1 MTLTTYYTFFPQ
13 KSKGVFSALAL
24 APSLLYNRG
33 MNEKVLKTLEYDKI
47 IAMLLEK
54 ALTPLGKEQVQALVP
69 SDSLPDIREWQAET
83 AAALQ
88 RIVRFGT
95 LSCSGARDIRPSLM
109 RLKVQSNLG
118 IVELLSI
125 STVLRTAARV
135 KSYGRKND
143 DEQNPDVLSGMFQGL
158 EPLTALQHELDRCI
172 LSEEE
177 IADDASPKLHSIR
190 RKMAGV
196 SAKIHAEL
204 NSVLLSNSSYLR
216 DNVVTMR
223 NGRYCIPV
231 KSEYRSAVSGMI
243 HDESGTGSTVFIE
256 PMSVIRLNNELRQ
269 YEIDEQKEIEV
280 ILANLSA
287 LAGDHIPE
295 LEADLTILSHLDF
308 VFAKASLA
316 RDMNASAP
324 VFNTERK
331 IVLKKARHPLLDKQ
345 KVVPIDLRL
354 GDDFYQLIVTGPN
367 TGGKTVSLKTL
378 GLLQLMGQA
387 GLHIPAFDGS
397 QLGLFTEIY
406 ADIGDEQSIEQ
417 SLSTFSSHM
426 TNIIRI
432 LDRADMDSLVLL
444 DELCAGTDP
453 SEGAALAI
461 SILDFL
467 RRMQIRTMATTH
479 YSELKLHAIAEPGVE
494 NASCEFDVAT
504 LSPTYRLLIGIP
516 GKSNAFAISERL
528 GLPSYIIDE
537 AKAHIDSDT
546 ERFEDVIKDLNDTRK
561 EMEHQKMRVNE
572 LRSQADRMKKDL
584 ETREQRLAAEK
595 EKILERARTEARQ
608 ILADA
613 KEQMDQAIRMAQKSQ
628 STDLREMEAVR
639 TKTREQLDK
648 LNERKAPDRE
658 VKKTATKASDLHIG
672 DGVFVHSLQLRGT
685 VSTLP
690 DQKGN
695 LFVQMGILR
704 SQVHISDVQKL
715 EENTV
720 SLDGK
725 KVQDPKVSASGLS
738 KASTISAEINLI
750 GKRVEE
756 ALPEL
761 EKYLDDAYLSHLPQV
776 RIVHGKGSGAMRQA
790 VHQFL
795 RRQKFV
801 KEFHLGEYGE
811 GDSGVTIAVFK

>member
-1 MTLTTYYTFFPQ
+1 
-13 KSKGVFSALAL
+13 
-24 APSLLYNRG
+24 
-33 MNEKVLKTLEYDKI
+33 MNEKVLKILEYDKI
-47 IAMLLEK
+47 IGMLLEK
-54 ALTPLGKEQVQALVP
+54 TLTPIGAEEARALLP
-69 SDSLPDIREWQAET
+69 SGSLPDVNDAQAET

-95 LSCSGARDIRPSLM
+95 LSCSGARDIRASLV

-118 IVELLSI
+118 IVELLNIAS
-125 STVLRTAARV
+125 VLHTAQRVRT
-135 KSYGRKND
+135 YGKKND
-143 DEQNPDVLSGMFQGL
+143 DEENPDVLSGSFNL
-158 EPLTALQHELDRCI
+158 LDPLAFLARELDRCI
-172 LSEEE
+172 ISEEE
-177 IADDASPKLHSIR
+177 IADDASPRLKDIR

-196 SAKIHAEL
+196 SSRIHSEL
-204 NSVLLSNSSYLR
+204 NAILVSSSQYLR

-231 KSEYRSAVSGMI
+231 KSEYRSSVSGMI
-243 HDESGTGSTVFIE
+243 HDESGSGSTVFIE

-287 LAGDHIPE
+287 LAAEHIAE
-295 LEADLTILSHLDF
+295 LETDLTILSHLDF

-316 RDMNASAP
+316 RDMDASRP
-324 VFNTERK
+324 VFNTARR
-331 IVLKKARHPLLDKQ
+331 IVLKKARHPLLDRK

-387 GLHIPAFDGS
+387 GLHIPAVDGS
-397 QLGLFTEIY
+397 ELGIFTEVY

-432 LDRADMDSLVLL
+432 LERADLDSLVLF

-479 YSELKLHAIAEPGVE
+479 YSELKLHALSEPGVE

-516 GKSNAFAISERL
+516 GKSNAFAISKKL
-528 GLPSYIIDE
+528 GLPGFIIDE
-537 AKAHIDSDT
+537 AKAHIDGDT

-561 EMEHQKMRVNE
+561 QMEHEQMRVNE
-572 LRSQADRMKKDL
+572 LRAQADRLKKDL
-584 ETREQRLAAEK
+584 ETREARLAAEK
-595 EKILERARTEARQ
+595 ERILEKSREEARK

-613 KEQMDQAIRMAQKSQ
+613 KEQMDQAIRMIQKTGSY
-628 STDLREMEAVR
+628 DLREMEAMR
-639 TKTREQLDK
+639 TKTREK
-648 LNERKAPDRE
+648 LEKVSERKENQKEKP
-658 VKKTATKASDLHIG
+658 KTATKARDLHLG
-672 DGVFVHSLQLRGT
+672 DAVFVHSLNLKGT
-685 VSTLP
+685 VSSLP
-690 DQKGN
+690 DAKGN

-704 SQVHISDVQKL
+704 SQVHLSDVEKI
-715 EENTV
+715 EESTIH
-720 SLDGK
+720 LDGK
-725 KVQDPKVSASGLS
+725 KVNTGKVSTAGLS
-738 KASTISAEINLI
+738 KAGSIGAEINLI

-776 RIVHGKGSGAMRQA
+776 RIVHGKGSGAMRAA
-790 VHQFL
+790 VHQYL
-795 RRQKFV
+795 RKQKFV
-801 KEFHLGEYGE
+801 KEFRLGEYGE
-811 GDSGVTIAVFK
+811 GDAGVTIAVFK

>member
-1 MTLTTYYTFFPQ
+1 
-13 KSKGVFSALAL
+13 
-24 APSLLYNRG
+24 
-33 MNEKVLKTLEYDKI
+33 MNEKVLKTLDYDKI
-47 IAMLLEK
+47 IDMLLEK
-54 ALTPLGKEQVQALVP
+54 ALTPIGKEKVRALQP
-69 SDSLPDIREWQAET
+69 MSDPAEIDEAQAET
-83 AAALQ
+83 ADALS
-88 RIVRFGT
+88 RIIRYGT
-95 LSCSGARDIRPSLM
+95 LSCSGARDIRPSLV
-109 RLKVQSNLG
+109 RLRVQSSLG
-118 IVELLSI
+118 IVELLNI
-125 STVLRTAARV
+125 SSVLKTALRV
-135 KSYGRKND
+135 KSYGRKMD
-143 DEQNPDVLSGMFQGL
+143 DEETDVLRPYFDRL
-158 EPLTALQHELDRCI
+158 EPLTTLQRELDRCI

-196 SAKIHAEL
+196 SSKIHSEL
-204 NSVLLSNSSYLR
+204 NSILISNSAYLR

-231 KSEYRSAVSGMI
+231 KSEYRSSVSGMI

-269 YEIDEQKEIEV
+269 LEIDEQKEIEV

-287 LAGDHIPE
+287 MAGDHTEE
-295 LEADLTILSHLDF
+295 LADDLNVLSHLDF

-316 RDMNASAP
+316 RDTNASRP
-324 VFNTERK
+324 VFNTERR
-331 IVLKKARHPLLDKQ
+331 ILLKKARHPLLDRH

-354 GDDFYQLIVTGPN
+354 GSDFYQLIVTGPN

-378 GLLQLMGQA
+378 GLLQLMGQS
-387 GLHIPAFDGS
+387 GLHIPAFDNS
-397 QLGLFTEIY
+397 ELAVFTEIY

-432 LDRADMDSLVLL
+432 LDKADMDSLVLF

-479 YSELKLHAIAEPGVE
+479 YSELKLHALSEPGVE
-494 NASCEFDVAT
+494 NACCEFDVAT

-516 GKSNAFAISERL
+516 GKSNAFAISQKL
-528 GLPSYIIDE
+528 GLPEFIIDE
-537 AKAHIDSDT
+537 ARAHIDGDT
-546 ERFEDVIKDLNDTRK
+546 ERFEDVIKNLNDTRK
-561 EMEHQKMRVNE
+561 EMEREQMRVNE
-572 LRSQADRMKKDL
+572 LRAQADRLKKDL
-584 ETREQRLAAEK
+584 ETRESRLAAEK
-595 EKILERARTEARQ
+595 ERILEKSRAEARQ

-613 KEQMDQAIRMAQKSQ
+613 KEQMDQVIRAAQKSG
-628 STDLREMEAVR
+628 SADLKELEAER
-639 TKTREQLDK
+639 TRTREKLEK
-648 LNERKAPDRE
+648 LNVQKEPAERK
-658 VKKTATKASDLHIG
+658 KSSTKASDLHIG
-672 DGVFVHSLQLRGT
+672 DAVLIHSLNLKGT

-690 DQKGN
+690 DSRGN

-704 SQVHISDVQKL
+704 SQVHISDVEKL
-715 EENTV
+715 EESTV
-720 SLDGK
+720 RLDGK
-725 KVQDPKVSASGLS
+725 KVKAGDVSTAGLS
-738 KASTISAEINLI
+738 KAGSISAEINLI

-795 RRQKFV
+795 KRLKYI

>member
-1 MTLTTYYTFFPQ
+1 M
-13 KSKGVFSALAL
+13 
-24 APSLLYNRG
+24 YNSP
-33 MNEKVLKTLEYDKI
+33 MNEKVLKTLEFDKI
-47 IAMLLEK
+47 IAMLYEK
-54 ALTPLGKEQVQALVP
+54 ALTPLGKEKVQALVP

-88 RIVRFGT
+88 RIVRFGA
-95 LSCSGARDIRPSLM
+95 LSCSGARDIRASLM

-118 IVELLSI
+118 IPELLNVS
-125 STVLRTAARV
+125 SVLRTASRV

-143 DEQNPDVLSGMFQGL
+143 DEQNPDVLSGMFAEL
-158 EPLTALQHELDRCI
+158 EPLTQLQHELDRCI

-204 NSVLLSNSSYLR
+204 NSVLLSNSTYLR

-243 HDESGTGSTVFIE
+243 HDESGSGSTVFIE
-256 PMSVIRLNNELRQ
+256 PMGVIRLNNELRQ

-295 LEADLTILSHLDF
+295 LEQDLSILSHLDF
-308 VFAKASLA
+308 VFAKAMLA
-316 RDMNASAP
+316 REMDGSAP
-324 VFNTERK
+324 VFNTERR
-331 IVLKKARHPLLDKQ
+331 IVLKKARHPLLDRH

-354 GDDFYQLIVTGPN
+354 GGDFYQLIITGPN

-397 QLGLFTEIY
+397 ELGLFREVY

-432 LDRADMDSLVLL
+432 LQDADLDSLVLF

-467 RRMQIRTMATTH
+467 RRMQVRTMATTH
-479 YSELKLHAIAEPGVE
+479 YSELKLHALSEPGVE

-504 LSPTYRLLIGIP
+504 LSPTYRLLLGIP
-516 GKSNAFAISERL
+516 GKSNAFAISEKL
-528 GLPSYIIDE
+528 GLPGYIIDE

-546 ERFEDVIKDLNDTRK
+546 ERFEDVIRDLNETRK

-584 ETREQRLAAEK
+584 ETRETRLANEK
-595 EKILERARTEARQ
+595 EKILERAREEART

-613 KEQMDQAIRMAQKSQ
+613 KDQMDRAIRMAQKSG
-628 STDLREMEAVR
+628 STDMREMEAVR
-639 TKTREQLDK
+639 TKTREQLEK
-648 LNERKAPDRE
+648 LNEKSAKKKEPRK
-658 VKKTATKASDLHIG
+658 TTTKASELHIG
-672 DGVFVHSLQLRGT
+672 DGVFVHSLNLRGT

-704 SQVHISDVQKL
+704 SQVHISDLQKL
-715 EENTV
+715 EDETV
-720 SLDGK
+720 RLDGK
-725 KVQDPKVSASGLS
+725 KIQSQSSTSGLS
-738 KASTISAEINLI
+738 KAGSISAEINLI

-776 RIVHGKGSGAMRQA
+776 RIVHGKGSGAMRAA
-790 VHQFL
+790 VQQFL
-795 RRQKFV
+795 RRQKYV

>member
-1 MTLTTYYTFFPQ
+1 M
-13 KSKGVFSALAL
+13 
-24 APSLLYNRG
+24 YNRS

-47 IAMLLEK
+47 IAMLSEK
-54 ALTPLGKEQVQALVP
+54 ALTPIGKEKVLRLTP
-69 SDSLPDIREWQAET
+69 SASLPDINDAQDET

-88 RIVRFGT
+88 RVVRFGA
-95 LSCSGARDIRPSLM
+95 LSCSGARDIRPSLL

-118 IVELLSI
+118 IVELLNIAS
-125 STVLRTAARV
+125 VLHTASRV
-135 KSYGRKND
+135 KSYGKKNED
-143 DEQNPDVLSGMFQGL
+143 RESPDVLTPLFDGL
-158 EPLTALQHELDRCI
+158 EPLLNLQHELDRCI

-190 RKMAGV
+190 RKMAGI
-196 SAKIHAEL
+196 SAKIHSEL
-204 NSVLLSNSSYLR
+204 NAVLLSNSQYLR

-231 KSEYRSAVSGMI
+231 KSEYRSSVSGMI

-287 LAGDHIPE
+287 LAAEYSEE
-295 LEADLTILSHLDF
+295 LSADLEILSHLDF

-316 RDMNASAP
+316 RDMDASRP

-331 IVLKKARHPLLDKQ
+331 ILLKKARHPLLDRA
-345 KVVPIDLRL
+345 KVVPIDLTL

-397 QLGLFTEIY
+397 MLGVFTEVF

-432 LDRADMDSLVLL
+432 LERADMDSLVLF

-453 SEGAALAI
+453 TEGAALAI

-467 RRMQIRTMATTH
+467 RRMQVRTMATTH
-479 YSELKLHAIAEPGVE
+479 YSELKLHALSSPGVE

-504 LSPTYRLLIGIP
+504 LSPTYRLLLRIP
-516 GKSNAFAISERL
+516 GKSNAFAISEKL
-528 GLPSYIIDE
+528 GLPGYIIDE
-537 AKAHIDSDT
+537 ARAHIDQDS
-546 ERFEDVIKDLNDTRK
+546 ERFEDVIRELNETRR
-561 EMEHQKMRVNE
+561 EMEHEKMRVNE
-572 LRSQADRMKKDL
+572 LRAEADRLTKDL
-584 ETREQRLAAEK
+584 QSREDRIAKEK
-595 EKILERARTEARQ
+595 ERILEKARAEARKL
-608 ILADA
+608 LADA
-613 KEQMDQAIRMAQKSQ
+613 KEQMDLAIRAVQKAGTS
-628 STDLREMEAVR
+628 DLRELEAVR
-639 TKTREQLDK
+639 TKTREK
-648 LNERKAPDRE
+648 LNEVSEKSAPEKERP
-658 VKKTATKASDLHIG
+658 KSATKASELHLG
-672 DGVFVHSLQLRGT
+672 DAVFVHSLNLKGT
-685 VSTLP
+685 VSSLP
-690 DQKGN
+690 DAKGN

-704 SQVHISDVQKL
+704 SQVHISDVQKMK
-715 EENTV
+715 ESTV
-720 SLDGK
+720 RLDGK
-725 KVQDPKVSASGLS
+725 EVRKSGVSTSGLS
-738 KASTISAEINLI
+738 KAGTMSAELNLI

-761 EKYLDDAYLSHLPQV
+761 EKYIDDAYLSHLPQV
-776 RIVHGKGSGAMRQA
+776 RIVHGKGSGALRQA
-790 VHQFL
+790 VHQYL
-795 RRQKFV
+795 RKQKFV
-801 KEFHLGEYGE
+801 KDFHLGEYGE
-811 GDSGVTIAVFK
+811 GDSGVTIAVFR